1 MWVCLN
7 AVVAIG
13 AAMFALQ
20 QLSGINAVF
29 YFSSTVFRNAGISS
43 DLIASVSVGAVNLL
57 GMTLYKYGPF
67 SISRH

>member
-1 MWVCLN
+1 MLISFD
-7 AVVAIG
+7 AVVTIG

-43 DLIASVSVGAVNLL
+43 DLFASVSVGIVNLF
-57 GMTLYKYGPF
+57 GMTLKL
-67 SISRH
+67 